1 MFRPNPGEFAEQ
13 IAAALRD
20 PIRLNLHAQAH
31 ARSILIE
38 LGTQRHEWPNFTAD
52 LDRRLYAS
60 ANHLLAGGIDLIE
73 SEPHRALARDALTRG
88 AEALEYLVAQP
99 QDGRLADP
107 MELLRAATAYH
118 IADHHARSYVICD
131 RLEARSEQFD
141 PLARMISFL
150 LGRRPRSLRQTTLDL
165 FAAQRNRDDVLARQI
180 ALEDGNETAAV
191 IALGERSLAGAL
203 SNYIEY
209 LKTGRESLLESAL
222 DTTRKVAALAQ
233 AARIA
238 DLWWWSNAL
247 YFLLR
252 EFGGSSLWRGL
263 KDFTPPGPATA
274 IIGRYIAAGLSREP
288 AITSLWPSQQAAIPW
303 LTRADR
309 PSFCVRM
316 PTSAGK
322 TRIAEMAILK
332 ALLEPQEGAEAKCVY
347 VAPFRSLAVEVERTL
362 RRGLG
367 PLGYRVSEIYG
378 GFDLSKSE
386 ERLVEETHVLVAT
399 PEKLDAI
406 IRLAPDLIGGVTL
419 FVIDEGH
426 LAGDTSGRGIRTEVL
441 LNRLLNKFPRETCR
455 YLFVSAVLP
464 NPADFAR
471 WIGGD
476 PANAVVSDWRPSRLM
491 IGFCRWNG
499 QRVRIDFTHE
509 GAGQF
514 RQPCFVNQFVTQR
527 PCHRVVPGWAR
538 RLPLPDNE
546 REAFATAAV
555 RLGRQGTTLVFVPQA
570 QHVESAAGDIRDVL
584 GMEAM
589 LDRAAGL
596 ASQWSFTATD
606 PSWEQCRTTVRE
618 ELGANSDLLSFLAQG
633 IVVHHSDLP
642 SRVRLA
648 FETLIRTG
656 EAPLIIATTTL
667 ASGVNLPIR
676 SVLVRGLQQGQTRQ
690 VSALDFWNI
699 AGRAGRALF
708 ENEGQVLFWV
718 DQTKPDWQVR
728 KKERDINTVISGGR
742 SEILGTLIPALQWLQ
757 KKWRAVPGAPDLAQL
772 CLRLAEDDF
781 TWAAEDAARVQGLFA
796 LIDQHLLALT
806 SEANLDG
813 QTLDQLQELVRNSL
827 LLSRLG
833 VSAVGQLDAN
843 TAVQILQSRVRSIY
857 RRVPEDA
864 RRQRFYRLGFSI
876 NDCSVVEAASEQLLQ
891 RYRSAEAWPLWSE
904 TERIG
909 FLTQLGEF
917 ALSLETIRSCGSSP
931 PPENL
936 LTTMAGWLAGKSPVT
951 IASETG
957 TNDSGAIAKSL
968 EVFVVYGFSWAAN
981 SLSGLMTARADEAGV
996 ELPAT
1001 CGFFSAMFKYGVTEP
1016 LAALIAPYVDGNR
1029 QLAKIAAQVIPFP
1042 VEVVDRAIAWFH
1054 EATVEDFLVRGVSQA
1069 DAESVLR
1076 ARRGRGTDRL
1086 FSGEDGVGGR
1096 YRITFADERQLAL
1109 AIGDR
1114 VLVIPSAQRGTRTFS
1129 LLTVTGTNLGSF
1141 DLQEPVPDW
1150 WSQFEQVDAEVDEIE
1165 PGADRVSVVVRVR
1178 RI

>member
-1 MFRPNPGEFAEQ
+1 MFRPNPEEFAEQ
-13 IAAALRD
+13 LAAALRD
-20 PIRLNLHAQAH
+20 PVRLNLHAQAH

-38 LGTQRHEWPNFTAD
+38 LGTPRQNWPNFTAD
-52 LDRRLYAS
+52 LDRRLHAA
-60 ANHLLAGGIDLIE
+60 ANYLLAGGIDLIE

-88 AEALEYLVAQP
+88 AEALEFLVAQP
-99 QDGRLADP
+99 QDGRLAEP

-118 IADHHARSYVICD
+118 IADHHARSYVISE
-131 RLEARSEQFD
+131 RLEARLEQLD
-141 PLARMISFL
+141 PLARMIFFL
-150 LGRRPRSLRQTTLDL
+150 LSRRPRNLRQATLDL
-165 FAAQRNRDDVLARQI
+165 FAAQQNRDDVVARQI
-180 ALEDGNETAAV
+180 ALEEGNETVAV

-209 LKTGRESLLESAL
+209 LKTGREALLESAL
-222 DTTRKVAALAQ
+222 DTTRKVTALAQ

-247 YFLLR
+247 FFLLR
-252 EFGGSSLWRGL
+252 EFGNSSLWRGL
-263 KDFTPPGPATA
+263 NGFTPPGPATA
-274 IIGRYIAAGLSREP
+274 IVGRYIAAGLSREP

-303 LTRADR
+303 LTRADQ

-332 ALLEPQEGAEAKCVY
+332 ALIEPREGAEAKCVY

-406 IRLAPDLIGGVTL
+406 IRQAPDLIVGVTL
-419 FVIDEGH
+419 FIIDEGH

-455 YLFVSAVLP
+455 YVFVSAVLP

-471 WIGGD
+471 WVGGD
-476 PANAVVSDWRPSRLM
+476 QANSVVSDWRPSRLM

-509 GAGQF
+509 GAVQF
-514 RQPCFVNQFVTQR
+514 RQPCFVNEFVTQR
-527 PCHRVVPGWAR
+527 PCHRVVRGWAR

-546 REAFATAAV
+546 REAFAMAAI

-570 QHVESAAGDIRDVL
+570 QHVESSAGDIREVL
-584 GMEAM
+584 EMEAL
-589 LDRAAGL
+589 LDRAAAL
-596 ASQWSFTATD
+596 PPKWSFVAAD
-606 PSWEQCRTTVRE
+606 PSWEKARATVRE
-618 ELGANSDLLSFLAQG
+618 ELGVNSDLLSFLAQG

-642 SRVRLA
+642 TRVRLA

-656 EAPLIIATTTL
+656 EAPLIVATTTL

-676 SVLVRGLQQGQTRQ
+676 SVLVRGLQQGRTRQ

-728 KKERDINTVISGGR
+728 KKERDISTLIGGGR
-742 SEILGTLIPALQWLQ
+742 SEILGTLLPALQWLQ
-757 KKWRAVPGAPDLAQL
+757 AKWRAVPGAPDLAQL

-781 TWAAEDAARVQGLFA
+781 AWAAEDAAQVQGLFA

-813 QTLDQLQELVRNSL
+813 QALDQLQELVRNSL

-833 VSAVGQLDAN
+833 VAAVGDLNADM
-843 TAVQILQSRVRSIY
+843 AVQILQSRVRSIY
-857 RRVPEDA
+857 RRVPEDD

-876 NDCSVVEAASEQLLQ
+876 NDCSAVEALSDQLLQ
-891 RYRSAEAWPLWSE
+891 RYRSAEAWPVWTE
-904 TERIG
+904 AERIE
-909 FLTQLGEF
+909 FLRQLGEI
-917 ALSLETIRSCGSSP
+917 ALSLETIRGCGSSP
-931 PPENL
+931 PPANL
-936 LTTMAGWLAGKSPVT
+936 LTTMSSWLAGNSPVT
-951 IASETG
+951 IAAESG
-957 TNDSGAIAKSL
+957 TADSGAITKSL
-968 EVFVVYGFSWAAN
+968 EVFVVYGFAWAAN
-981 SLSGLMTARADEAGV
+981 SLNGLMTAKAEEAGI
-996 ELPAT
+996 ELPAP

-1016 LAALIAPYVDGNR
+1016 MAALIAPYVDGNR

-1042 VEVVDRAIAWFH
+1042 VETVDRAVAWFH
-1054 EATVEDFLVRGVSQA
+1054 EATVEDFLARGVSQA

-1086 FSGEDGVGGR
+1086 FGDEDGVGGR
-1096 YRITFADERQLAL
+1096 YRFTFADGRLLAL
-1109 AIGDR
+1109 EIGDR
-1114 VLVIPSAQRGTRTFS
+1114 VLVVPNVQRGTCTFS

-1141 DLQEPVPDW
+1141 DLQESVPEW

-1165 PGADRVSVVVRVR
+1165 ADADRVSVVVRVR